1 MDGAWKAWSLEEAEW
16 GKSGEGWALS
26 GTWGPAADG

>member
-16 GKSGEGWALS
+16 GKSGEGLGAEWHL
-26 GTWGPAADG
+26 GPRC